1 MGRIR
6 FRWLCSINC
15 GMAGYGGANAGA
27 TRQPNHRGDSDLGAA
42 PDTT

>member
-15 GMAGYGGANAGA
+15 GMAGYCGADAGA
-27 TRQPNHRGDSDLGAA
+27 SRQPDHRGDSDLGAA
-42 PDTT
+42 SYTT